1 MIQYRRFFG
10 FALLTVGI
18 AMSEKTLEL
27 RKVGLKVTHPRLQ
40 ILRLLEQT
48 DRKHLTADE
57 IYRLLNDQGDEIGL
71 ATVYRVLSQFEQA
84 CLVRKHMF
92 DDGSGRPLQACY
104 ELHDG
109 EHHDH
114 MVCVETGDVVEFLDP
129 EIERRQREIAQKHGY
144 EIVEHSLVIYVKP
157 LKV

>member
-40 ILRLLEQT
+40 ILRLLEHT

-114 MVCVETGDVVEFLDP
+114 MVCVETGDVVEFVDP
-129 EIERRQREIAQKHGY
+129 EIERRQREIAEKHGY

>member
-1 MIQYRRFFG
+1 
-10 FALLTVGI
+10 
-18 AMSEKTLEL
+18 MSEKTMEL

-40 ILRLLEQT
+40 ILRLLEST
-48 DRKHLTADE
+48 ERKHLTADE
-57 IYRLLNDQGDEIGL
+57 IYRQLNEQGDEIGL

-114 MVCVETGDVVEFLDP
+114 MVCIETGDVVEFVDP
-129 EIERRQREIAQKHGY
+129 EIEKRQKEIAHKHGY

-157 LKV
+157 LKK

>member
-1 MIQYRRFFG
+1 
-10 FALLTVGI
+10 
-18 AMSEKTLEL
+18 MSEKTMEL

-40 ILRLLEQT
+40 ILRLLEST
-48 DRKHLTADE
+48 ERKHLTADE
-57 IYRLLNDQGDEIGL
+57 IYRMLNEQGDEIGL

-114 MVCVETGDVVEFLDP
+114 MVCIETGDVIEFVDP
-129 EIERRQREIAQKHGY
+129 EIEKRQKEIAQKHGY

-157 LKV
+157 LKA

>member
-1 MIQYRRFFG
+1 
-10 FALLTVGI
+10 
-18 AMSEKTLEL
+18 MSEKTMDL

-40 ILRLLEQT
+40 ILRLLEDT
-48 DRKHLTADE
+48 ERKHLTADE
-57 IYRLLNDQGDEIGL
+57 IYRSLNEQGDEIGL

-92 DDGSGRPLQACY
+92 DPGSGRALQACY

-114 MVCVETGDVVEFLDP
+114 MVCVETGDVVEFVDH
-129 EIERRQREIAQKHGY
+129 EIEDKLHEIAGRHGY
-144 EIVEHSLVIYVKP
+144 QIAEHSLVIYVKP
-157 LKV
+157 KKTDAAP